1 MRDRF
6 IQTLCHL
13 AEKDSRIML
22 ITGDLGFAVLNEYRQ
37 RFPRQFINA
46 GVAEQ
51 NMTLVAT
58 GMAMEGHIVF
68 TYSIGN
74 FPTLRCLEMI
84 RNDAAYHG
92 ANVKVISV
100 GGGFSYGALGISH
113 HATEDLA
120 IMRSLPDVTS
130 ISPSSLWE
138 VTQATEAITRLPGT
152 CFLRLD
158 KDAGPDLPES
168 DQFELG
174 RPRRLRA
181 GSDVAFFTTG
191 GILRE
196 VVQAADVLEREGISV
211 SIYSVH
217 TLSPI
222 KPEPIVQAASTHRA
236 IVTVEEHTIHGGLG
250 GLVLE
255 ILGDAGRFP
264 ARFHRVGLNGCFSSV
279 VGSQTFLR
287 THYGMDAAAIVARTR
302 QTLLFN
308 HGQTSL

>member
-6 IQTLCHL
+6 IQTLCQI
-13 AEKDSRIML
+13 AEKDPRIML
-22 ITGDLGFAVLNEYRQ
+22 ITGDLGFAVLDEYRR

-58 GMAMEGHIVF
+58 GMAMEGHVVF

-92 ANVKVISV
+92 ANVKVVSI

-120 IMRSLPDVTS
+120 ILRSLPDVTS
-130 ISPSSLWE
+130 FSPTSLWE
-138 VTQATEAITRLPGT
+138 VTEATKAVVATPGT

-158 KDAGPDLPES
+158 KDKGPDGPPGEA
-168 DQFELG
+168 FVPG
-174 RPRRLRA
+174 HPRCLQK
-181 GSDVAFFTTG
+181 GKDVAFFTTG
-191 GILRE
+191 GILTE
-196 VVQAADVLEREGISV
+196 VCTAAAKLAEQGITS
-211 SIYSVH
+211 SIYSLH
-217 TLSPI
+217 TIRPV
-222 KPEPIVQAASTHRA
+222 KPELFVAAAREHQAV
-236 IVTVEEHTIHGGLG
+236 VTVEEHTIHGGLG

-255 ILGDAGRFP
+255 TLGDSGAWPRRFL
-264 ARFHRVGLNGCFSSV
+264 RIGLEGCFSSV
-279 VGSQTFLR
+279 VGSQNYLR
-287 THYGMDAAAIVARTR
+287 THYQMDAAAIARRTNI
-302 QTLLFN
+302 LL
-308 HGQTSL
+308 SS

>member
-6 IQTLCHL
+6 IHTLCQL
-13 AEKDSRIML
+13 AASDPRIML
-22 ITGDLGFAVLNEYRQ
+22 ITGDLGFAVLDEYRR

-58 GMAMEGHIVF
+58 GMALEGHIVF

-92 ANVKVISV
+92 ANVKVVSI
-100 GGGFSYGALGISH
+100 GGGFSYGPLGISH

-120 IMRSLPDVTS
+120 IMRALPDVTCV
-130 ISPSSLWE
+130 SPTSLGE
-138 VTQATEAITRLPGT
+138 TEAATRAITATPGT

-158 KDAGPDLPES
+158 KDKGPDGDEP
-168 DQFELG
+168 FVLG
-174 RPRRLRA
+174 RPRILRR
-181 GSDVAFFTTG
+181 GRDVALFVTG
-191 GILRE
+191 GILSE
-196 VVQAADVLEREGISV
+196 VVKAADDLERSGLSA
-211 SIYSVH
+211 SIYSIH
-217 TLSPI
+217 TL
-222 KPEPIVQAASTHRA
+222 KPLEPALYVEAAKNHRA

-250 GLVLE
+250 SLVLE
-255 ILGDAGRFP
+255 TLADAGAWP
-264 ARFHRVGLNGCFSSV
+264 ARFLRIGLDGCFSSV

-287 THYGMDAAAIVARTR
+287 THYNMDAASIGRRVRD
-302 QTLLFN
+302 LLRA
-308 HGQTSL
+308 

>member
-6 IQTLCHL
+6 IQALCQI
-13 AEKDSRIML
+13 AEKDPRVML
-22 ITGDLGFAVLNEYRQ
+22 ITGDLGFAVLDEYRR

-58 GMAMEGHIVF
+58 GMALEGHIVF

-92 ANVKVISV
+92 ANVKVVSV

-120 IMRSLPDVTS
+120 IMRSLPDVTCV
-130 ISPSSLWE
+130 SPTSLWE
-138 VTQATEAITRLPGT
+138 VAEATKAITQTPGT

-158 KDAGPDLPES
+158 KDKGPDGPADEP
-168 DQFELG
+168 FVLG
-174 RPRRLRA
+174 RPRVLRR
-181 GSDVAFFTTG
+181 GRDVALIVTG
-191 GILRE
+191 GILSE
-196 VVQAADVLEREGISV
+196 VAKAADELEGVGLSA

-217 TLSPI
+217 TLKPI
-222 KPEPIVQAASTHRA
+222 EPDLFAAAARTHRA
-236 IVTVEEHTIHGGLG
+236 LVTVEEHTVHGGLG
-250 GLVLE
+250 GLMLE
-255 ILGDAGRFP
+255 TFSDVGVFP
-264 ARFHRVGLNGCFSSV
+264 AKFLRIGLDGCFSSV
-279 VGSQTFLR
+279 VGSQSYLR
-287 THYGMDAAAIVARTR
+287 AAYGMDAASIVRRT
-302 QTLLFN
+302 QKLL
-308 HGQTSL
+308 SS

>member
-6 IQTLCHL
+6 IQTLSRL
-13 AEKDSRIML
+13 AERDPRIML
-22 ITGDLGFAVLNEYRQ
+22 ITGDLGFGVLNDYRQ
-37 RFPRQFINA
+37 RFPKQFINA

-58 GMAMEGHIVF
+58 GMALEGHIVF

-92 ANVKVISV
+92 ANVKVVSI

-120 IMRSLPDVTS
+120 ILRSLPDITS
-130 ISPSSLWE
+130 VSPTSLWE

-158 KDAGPDLPES
+158 KDVGPDCVDAEP
-168 DQFELG
+168 FALG
-174 RPRRLRA
+174 APRRLRH
-181 GSDVAFFTTG
+181 GTDVAFFTTG
-191 GILRE
+191 GILSE
-196 VVQAADVLEREGISV
+196 VVKAADALACEGISA

-217 TLSPI
+217 SLNPVVA
-222 KPEPIVQAASTHRA
+222 EPFVAASRSHRA
-236 IVTVEEHTIHGGLG
+236 IVTVEEHTIHGGLA

-255 ILGDAGRFP
+255 TLGDTGAFPRRFL
-264 ARFHRVGLNGCFSSV
+264 RIGLEGCFSSV
-279 VGSQTFLR
+279 VGSQSYLR
-287 THYGMDAAAIVARTR
+287 THYRMDAPAIAARTR
-302 QTLLFN
+302 SLL
-308 HGQTSL
+308 T

>member
-6 IQTLCHL
+6 IQTLSAL
-13 AEKDSRIML
+13 AAQDPRIML
-22 ITGDLGFAVLNEYRQ
+22 ITGDLGFKVFDDYRQ
-37 RFPRQFINA
+37 RFPQQFINA

-58 GMAMEGHIVF
+58 GMALEGHIVF

-92 ANVKVISV
+92 ANVKVVSI

-130 ISPSSLWE
+130 VSPTSLWE
-138 VTQATEAITRLPGT
+138 VGEATKAIAAHPGT

-158 KDAGPDLPES
+158 KDNEGPSGPVTEP
-168 DQFELG
+168 FVLG
-174 RPRRLRA
+174 RPRLLRA
-181 GSDVAFFTTG
+181 GTDVALVTTG
-191 GILRE
+191 GILSE
-196 VVQAADVLEREGISV
+196 VTRAADQLAQAGLGC

-217 TLSPI
+217 TL
-222 KPEPIVQAASTHRA
+222 KPFDAAPIVAAAAKHRA
-236 IVTVEEHTIHGGLG
+236 VVTIEEHTIHGGLA
-250 GLVLE
+250 GLILE
-255 ILGDAGRFP
+255 SLGDAQAFP
-264 ARFHRVGLNGCFSSV
+264 ARFLRIGLDGCFSSV
-279 VGSQTFLR
+279 VGAQPYLR
-287 THYGMDAAAIVARTR
+287 AHYGMDAAGIVRRVRA
-302 QTLLFN
+302 LLKA
-308 HGQTSL
+308 